1 MPPQTFGTRYH
12 ATKTPVA
19 VCLARFA
26 TTSEQLQQMFPSL
39 CYTDCAKAGTATLQ
53 NQQFVNHRPTETAP
67 PYLALQWTTAATTSA
82 DKIMV
87 AVLHNQQFV
96 NHRLTAKRAE
106 TVLPISH
113 CSRQELLQPLHVD
126 LVLHNQ
132 QFINLL
138 KRAPPTSHCSGQ
150 ELLQPLWI

>member
-1 MPPQTFGTRYH
+1 
-12 ATKTPVA
+12 
-19 VCLARFA
+19 
-26 TTSEQLQQMFPSL
+26 MFPSL

-96 NHRLTAKRAE
+96 NK
-106 TVLPISH
+106 
-113 CSRQELLQPLHVD
+113 C
-126 LVLHNQ
+126 
-132 QFINLL
+132 LL
-138 KRAPPTSHCSGQ
+138 KRLSLSLIAVDNNCYSLCGFSGGLTQ
-150 ELLQPLWI
+150 STIC